1 MENFILAVNVVLPI
15 SLIMLLGAYLKRI
28 NMLDDVTVNK
38 MNKMV
43 FRVFMGVLMFVN
55 IYNIR
60 TQNIDISKNF
70 KFLFFP
76 VLFVVMIFFIS
87 WLFYLKKVS
96 DRPKFAVMVQGVYRG
111 NFALFG
117 LPVAES
123 IYGAEGVA
131 KVSMLIGIIVPLYNI
146 IAVILLEYY
155 SGKEVNWGKII
166 KSTLKNPLIIGC
178 VSAAL
183 CIKMGINL
191 PKPIYK
197 TLSDLAK
204 IATPL
209 SFVILGAS
217 LKLGNMLKNLK
228 KLVSV
233 NLMKLIINPVITLLC
248 GHYLNFSGVEMV
260 ALLAMSGCPTA
271 VSSFTM
277 AKEMDVAGDLAGE
290 IVVSTTILSIF
301 TIFVWVI
308 ILKNLNWI

>member
-15 SLIMLLGAYLKRI
+15 SLIMLLGAYLKKI
-28 NMLDDVTVNK
+28 NMLDDATVNK

-76 VLFVVMIFFIS
+76 VLFVVMIFSIS
-87 WLFYLKKVS
+87 WLFYFKKVS
-96 DRPKFAVMVQGVYRG
+96 DRPEFAVMVQGVYRG

-123 IYGAEGVA
+123 IYGIEGVA
-131 KVSMLIGIIVPLYNI
+131 KVSMLIGIIIPLYNI

-155 SGKEVNWGKII
+155 SGKEVNWGKIV

-178 VSAAL
+178 VSAVL
-183 CIKMGINL
+183 CIKIGINL

-248 GHYLNFSGVEMV
+248 GHYLNFSGVEIV

-308 ILKNLNWI
+308 VLKNLGWI

>member
-15 SLIMLLGAYLKRI
+15 SLIMLLGAYLRKI
-28 NMLDDVTVNK
+28 NMLDDITVTK
-38 MNKMV
+38 MNKVV
-43 FRVFMGVLMFVN
+43 FRAFMGILMFIN

-70 KFLFFP
+70 KFLFIH
-76 VLFVVMIFFIS
+76 VLLVIMVFLIS
-87 WLFYLKKVS
+87 WLFYFKKVS
-96 DRPKFAVMVQGVYRG
+96 DRPEFAVMVQGVYRG

-248 GHYLNFSGVEMV
+248 GHYLNFSGVEIV

-277 AKEMDVAGDLAGE
+277 AKEMNVAGDLAGE

-308 ILKNLNWI
+308 VLKNLGWI

>member
-15 SLIMLLGAYLKRI
+15 SLIMLLGAYLRKI
-28 NMLDDVTVNK
+28 NMLDDITVTK
-38 MNKMV
+38 MNKVV
-43 FRVFMGVLMFVN
+43 FRAFMGILMFIN

-70 KFLFFP
+70 KFLFIP
-76 VLFVVMIFFIS
+76 VLLVIMVFLIS
-87 WLFYLKKVS
+87 WLFYFKKVS
-96 DRPKFAVMVQGVYRG
+96 DRPEFAVMVQGVYRG

-248 GHYLNFSGVEMV
+248 GHYLNFSGVEIV

>member
-15 SLIMLLGAYLKRI
+15 ALIMLLGAYLKKI
-28 NMLDDVTVNK
+28 EMVDDITINK

-43 FRVFMGVLMFVN
+43 FRVFMGILMFIN

-60 TQNIDISKNF
+60 VQNININRNF
-70 KFLFFP
+70 KFLIFP
-76 VLFVVMIFFIS
+76 VFFVFALYIIS
-87 WLFYLKKVS
+87 WLFYYKKIL
-96 DRPKFAVMVQGVYRG
+96 DKREFAVMVQGVYRG

-123 IYGAEGVA
+123 IYGQEGVS
-131 KVSMLIGIIVPLYNI
+131 KVSMLLAIIVPIYNI

-155 SGKEVNWGKII
+155 SGKEINWRKIL

-178 VSAAL
+178 ILAMS
-183 CIKMGINL
+183 CIKFGIEL

-217 LKLGNMLKNLK
+217 LKIGNMIKNFK
-228 KLVSV
+228 KLISV
-233 NLMKLIINPVITLLC
+233 NIMKLIINPIITLLC
-248 GHYLNFSGVEMV
+248 GHYLNFSGAEMV
-260 ALLAMSGCPTA
+260 ALLAMSGCSTA

-277 AKEMDVAGDLAGE
+277 AKEMGVAGDLAGE

-308 ILKNLNWI
+308 VLKNLAWI

>member
-15 SLIMLLGAYLKRI
+15 SLIMLLGAYLRKI
-28 NMLDDVTVNK
+28 NMLDDITVTK
-38 MNKMV
+38 MNKVV
-43 FRVFMGVLMFVN
+43 FRAFMGILMFIN

-70 KFLFFP
+70 KFLFIP
-76 VLFVVMIFFIS
+76 VLLVIMVFLIS
-87 WLFYLKKVS
+87 WLFYFKKVS
-96 DRPKFAVMVQGVYRG
+96 DRPEFAVMVQGVYRG

-123 IYGAEGVA
+123 IYGAKGVA

-248 GHYLNFSGVEMV
+248 GHYLNFSGVEIV

>member
-15 SLIMLLGAYLKRI
+15 ALIMLLGAYLKKI
-28 NMLDDVTVNK
+28 EMVDDITINK

-43 FRVFMGVLMFVN
+43 FRVFMGILMFIN

-60 TQNIDISKNF
+60 VQNININRNF
-70 KFLFFP
+70 KFLIFP
-76 VLFVVMIFFIS
+76 VFFVFTLYIIS
-87 WLFYLKKVS
+87 WLFYYKKIP
-96 DRPKFAVMVQGVYRG
+96 DKREFAVMVQGVYRG

-123 IYGAEGVA
+123 IYGQEGVS
-131 KVSMLIGIIVPLYNI
+131 KVSMLLAIIVPIYNI

-155 SGKEVNWGKII
+155 SGKEINWGKIL

-178 VSAAL
+178 ILAMS
-183 CIKMGINL
+183 CIKFGIEL

-217 LKLGNMLKNLK
+217 LKIGNMIKNFK
-228 KLVSV
+228 KLISV
-233 NLMKLIINPVITLLC
+233 NIMKLIINPIITLLC
-248 GHYLNFSGVEMV
+248 GHYLNFSGAEMV

-277 AKEMDVAGDLAGE
+277 AKEMGVAGDLAGE

-308 ILKNLNWI
+308 VLKNLAWI

>member
-1 MENFILAVNVVLPI
+1 MGNFILAVNVVLPI
-15 SLIMLLGAYLKRI
+15 SLIMVLGAYLKKI
-28 NMLDDVTVNK
+28 NMLDDITVNK
-38 MNKMV
+38 MNKIV

-60 TQNIDISKNF
+60 TQNIDINKNF

-76 VLFVVMIFFIS
+76 ILFVVVIFLIS
-87 WLFYLKKVS
+87 WLSYFRKIS
-96 DRPKFAVMVQGVYRG
+96 DRAEFAVMVQGVYRG

-123 IYGAEGVA
+123 IYGVEGVA

-155 SGKEVNWGKII
+155 SGKEVNWKKII

-191 PKPIYK
+191 PRPIYK

-233 NLMKLIINPVITLLC
+233 NIMKLTINPAITLLC
-248 GHYLNFSGVEMV
+248 GYYLNFSKVEMV

-301 TIFVWVI
+301 SIFIWVI
-308 ILKNLNWI
+308 VLKNLNWI

>member
-15 SLIMLLGAYLKRI
+15 SLIMALGAYLKKI
-28 NMLDDVTVNK
+28 NMLDDSTVNK

-60 TQNIDISKNF
+60 TQNIDIGKNF
-70 KFLFFP
+70 KFLFIP
-76 VLFVVMIFFIS
+76 VLIVMTIFFLSWIFYIKKIS
-87 WLFYLKKVS
+87 DKTE
-96 DRPKFAVMVQGVYRG
+96 FAVMVQGVYRG

-131 KVSMLIGIIVPLYNI
+131 KVSMLIGIVVPLYNI

-155 SGKEVNWGKII
+155 SGKDINWTKII

-183 CIKMGINL
+183 CIKLGINL

-217 LKLGNMLKNLK
+217 LKIGNMVKNFK

-233 NLMKLIINPVITLLC
+233 NIMKLIINPIITILC
-248 GHYLNFSGVEMV
+248 GYYFKFSGAELV

-277 AKEMDVAGDLAGE
+277 AKEMGVAGDLAGE

-308 ILKNLNWI
+308 VLKSLSWI

>member
-15 SLIMLLGAYLKRI
+15 SLIMALGAYLKKI
-28 NMLDDVTVNK
+28 NMLDDSTVNK

-60 TQNIDISKNF
+60 TQNIDIGKNF
-70 KFLFFP
+70 KFLFIP
-76 VLFVVMIFFIS
+76 VLIVMTIFFLSWIFYIKKIS
-87 WLFYLKKVS
+87 DKME
-96 DRPKFAVMVQGVYRG
+96 FAVMVQGVYRG

-123 IYGAEGVA
+123 IYGVEGVA
-131 KVSMLIGIIVPLYNI
+131 KVSMLLAVIVPIYNI
-146 IAVILLEYY
+146 LAVILLEYY
-155 SGKEVNWGKII
+155 SGKDINWTKII

-183 CIKMGINL
+183 CIKLGINL

-217 LKLGNMLKNLK
+217 LKIGNMVKNFK

-233 NLMKLIINPVITLLC
+233 NIMKLIINPIITILC
-248 GHYLNFSGVEMV
+248 GYYFKFSGAELV

-277 AKEMDVAGDLAGE
+277 AKEMGVAGDLAGE

-308 ILKNLNWI
+308 VLKSLSWI